1 MVISLSVLLIILLQY
16 TRDSLGLFLRV
27 ETGHQNIAIDGRDVY
42 YGHYTKILFHNVT
55 CIDAI
60 DIHCLKELT
69 GAEEIDLLYSE
80 CQKGHWKVA
89 HYTNSKHHFRLK
101 EPIHALRL
109 LISSRQELSIIDA
122 QVKSCSYPP
131 APPSECHRTTRN
143 HNHRHGKTGSILR
156 AVDPYSR
163 LEAEM
168 EAEIEAGA
176 RALARG
182 QNPELE
188 VTRSRRVRRDVE
200 DITKKEEEKKEVKTL
215 SGDQEITQ
223 DKVVP
228 FGSHLDVP
236 AGSRWKFH
244 KGVGLVVYGSL
255 NLRGSS
261 NQPVIMEPASKN
273 ERWRGIEFRNASAST
288 LDHVNITGADVAVSV
303 KSGTSP
309 DMDHVV
315 VDGNTY
321 GIQISNMDPS
331 TTTHLKSVVSVNN
344 EKTGI
349 EYLGK
354 V

>member
-1 MVISLSVLLIILLQY
+1 MVFKYSILLLLLLQY
-16 TRDSLGLFLRV
+16 TRESLGLFLRV

-42 YGHYTKILFHNVT
+42 YGHYTKIHFHNVT
-55 CIDAI
+55 CIDAL

-69 GAEEIDLLYSE
+69 GAEEIDLLYTE

-89 HYTNSKHHFRLK
+89 HYTNAKHHFRLK

-109 LISSRQELSIIDA
+109 LISSRRELSVIDA
-122 QVKSCSYPP
+122 QVQSCSYPP
-131 APPSECHRTTRN
+131 APPSECHRAARN
-143 HNHRHGKTGSILR
+143 HNHRHGKSGSILR
-156 AVDPYSR
+156 AVDPYSQ

-176 RALARG
+176 RALARALT
-182 QNPELE
+182 PSTPP
-188 VTRSRRVRRDVE
+188 VTTRSRRVRRDVE
-200 DITKKEEEKKEVKTL
+200 DITKQDQDVQVMH
-215 SGDQEITQ
+215 GDQEITE

-228 FGSHLDVP
+228 VGSQLDVA
-236 AGSRWKFH
+236 AGSKWKFR

-255 NLRGSS
+255 NLKGNT
-261 NQPVIMEPASKN
+261 NQPIIFEPSTKN
-273 ERWRGIEFRNASAST
+273 ARWRGIEFRNSSESSLT
-288 LDHVNITGADVAVSV
+288 HVNITGADVAVSV

-315 VDGNTY
+315 VDGNVY
-321 GIQISNMDPS
+321 GVQISDMDS
-331 TTTHLKSVVSVNN
+331 SSTTHLKSVVSVNN

>member
-1 MVISLSVLLIILLQY
+1 MVFTLSVLLLFLLQY
-16 TRDSLGLFLRV
+16 TTDSVGLFLRV
-27 ETGHQNIAIDGRDVY
+27 ETGHQNIAIDGRDTY
-42 YGHYTKILFHNVT
+42 YGHYTKIHFHNVT

-69 GAEEIDLLYSE
+69 GAEEIDLLYTE

-101 EPIHALRL
+101 TPIHALRL
-109 LISSRQELSIIDA
+109 LISSRRELSVIDA
-122 QVKSCSYPP
+122 QVQSCSYPP

-143 HNHRHGKTGSILR
+143 HNHRHGKSSGSILR

-163 LEAEM
+163 LEAAM

-176 RALARG
+176 RALSKG
-182 QNPELE
+182 MNPSEN
-188 VTRSRRVRRDVE
+188 RRFKREVE
-200 DITKKEEEKKEVKTL
+200 DITKNEVEPMKADIQTV
-215 SGDQEITQ
+215 SGIQEITE

-228 FGSHLDVP
+228 FGSQLNVLE
-236 AGSRWKFH
+236 GSRWRFH
-244 KGVGLVVYGSL
+244 SGVAIVVHGTL
-255 NLRGSS
+255 NLKGTS
-261 NQPVIMEPASKN
+261 NQPVIMESMNPSEK
-273 ERWRGIEFRNASAST
+273 WRGIEFRNASQST
-288 LDHVNITGADVAVSV
+288 LKHVNITGADVGVSI
-303 KSGTSP
+303 KSGVSP

-315 VDGNTY
+315 ADGNTY
-321 GIQISNMDPS
+321 GIQMSDMDS
-331 TTTHLKSVVSVNN
+331 SSTTHLKSVVSVNN

>member
-1 MVISLSVLLIILLQY
+1 MILKVILLFLLQY
-16 TRDSLGLFLRV
+16 TADSLFLRV
-27 ETGHQNIAIDGRDVY
+27 ETGHQNIAIDGRDTY
-42 YGHYTKILFHNVT
+42 YGHYTKIHFHNVT

-69 GAEEIDLLYSE
+69 GAEEIDLLYTE
-80 CQKGHWKVA
+80 CPKGHWKVA

-109 LISSRQELSIIDA
+109 LISSRRDLSVIDA

-131 APPSECHRTTRN
+131 AAPSECHRTTRN
-143 HNHRHGKTGSILR
+143 HNHRHGKSSTSILR

-163 LEAEM
+163 IEAAM

-176 RALARG
+176 RKG
-182 QNPELE
+182 M
-188 VTRSRRVRRDVE
+188 SRRVRRDVE
-200 DITKKEEEKKEVKTL
+200 DITKSDDVSTV
-215 SGDQEITQ
+215 SGIQEITE

-228 FGSHLDVP
+228 YGSRLEVQ

-244 KGVGLVVYGSL
+244 SGVGLVVYGTL
-255 NLRGSS
+255 NLKGSPS
-261 NQPVIMEPASKN
+261 QPVIMESAAPG
-273 ERWRGIEFRNASAST
+273 ERWRGIEFRNASFSS
-288 LDHVNITGADVAVSV
+288 LKHVNITGAEVGVSV
-303 KSGTSP
+303 HSGEAPS
-309 DMDHVV
+309 MDHVV
-315 VDGNTY
+315 LDGNTY
-321 GIQISNMDPS
+321 GIQISDMDPS
-331 TTTHLKSVVSVNN
+331 TTTHLQSVVTVNN

>member
-1 MVISLSVLLIILLQY
+1 MVISLSVLLLFLLQY
-16 TRDSLGLFLRV
+16 TRDSLGLYLRV

-42 YGHYTKILFHNVT
+42 YGHYTKIHFHNVT

-109 LISSRQELSIIDA
+109 LISSRRELSVIDA
-122 QVKSCSYPP
+122 QVQSCSFPP

-143 HNHRHGKTGSILR
+143 HNHRHGKSSGSILR

-163 LEAEM
+163 IEAEM

-182 QNPELE
+182 QNPENS
-188 VTRSRRVRRDVE
+188 RSRRVRRDVE
-200 DITKKEEEKKEVKTL
+200 DITTKEEIDVKIL
-215 SGDQEITQ
+215 SGNQEIME
-223 DKVVP
+223 DKVIP
-228 FGSHLDVP
+228 FGSRLDVT
-236 AGSRWKFH
+236 AGSKWKFQT
-244 KGVGLVVYGSL
+244 GVGLVVYGSL
-255 NLRGSS
+255 NLKGSS
-261 NQPVIMEPASKN
+261 NQPIIMEAVNPS
-273 ERWRGIEFRNASAST
+273 EHWRGIEFRNASTSSLA
-288 LDHVNITGADVAVSV
+288 HVNITGADVAVSV
-303 KSGTSP
+303 IEGESP
-309 DMDHVV
+309 DIDHVV

-321 GIQISNMDPS
+321 GIQISDMDPS
-331 TTTHLKSVVSVNN
+331 STTHLKSVVAVNN